1 MVQVGGANEMIE
13 HYKVMLQE
21 LEETEPRSEELIALR
36 YEHIARI
43 L

>member
-1 MVQVGGANEMIE
+1 MNILLEYCEWIYLLLGN
-13 HYKVMLQE
+13 
-21 LEETEPRSEELIALR
+21 LEEQEPRNERLIALR